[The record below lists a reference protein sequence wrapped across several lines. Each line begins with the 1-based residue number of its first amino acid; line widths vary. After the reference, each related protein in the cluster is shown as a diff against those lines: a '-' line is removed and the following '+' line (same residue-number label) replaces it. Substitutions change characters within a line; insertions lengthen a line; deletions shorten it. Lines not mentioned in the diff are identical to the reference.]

1 MKRSNSL
8 SQLEILHAQIEFV
21 RKGIERV
28 HPNFNEFQ
36 LWKALI
42 ADLQFYARCGWL
54 RLGSQPIIAVT
65 GIVTD
70 EFFIVYLYW
79 EIERDDDDGLF
90 GYGYAYNMTD
100 PVLSEAGYLFTPSR
114 KWLEKNADLREAWN

>member
-1 MKRSNSL
+1 MERSDL
-8 SQLEILHAQIEFV
+8 LLQLEILHAQIEFV

-28 HPNFNEFQ
+28 HPDFDEFQ

-42 ADLQFYARCGWL
+42 ADLKFYAHCGWL
-54 RLGSQPIIAVT
+54 RFGSKPIVAVT

-70 EFFIVYLYW
+70 EHFMVYLYF
-79 EIERDDDDGLF
+79 EIEKDNEDGLF

-114 KWLEKNADLREAWN
+114 KWLEKNAELREGWN